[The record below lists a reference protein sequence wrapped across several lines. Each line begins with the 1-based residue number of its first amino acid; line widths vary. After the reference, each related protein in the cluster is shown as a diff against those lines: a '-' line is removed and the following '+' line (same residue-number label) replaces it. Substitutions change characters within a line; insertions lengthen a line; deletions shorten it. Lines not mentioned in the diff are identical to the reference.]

1 MRFRVLAAA
10 VLGAALLAVCPAAA
24 GADAPGLLLTVGE
37 ASDRG
42 AVIWIRGTSASPVSI
57 TYARAGGGEERQA
70 QARLSLAADR
80 TGKVALSGL
89 EPGTRYR
96 YKATQGGASAEGEF
110 VTAPA
115 PDSETPVRFAWSGDL
130 GSRGYC
136 RGVTDGYPIFRAM
149 ARVPVDFFL
158 FVGDTIYGDHV
169 CDGPETVP
177 GSGFVAKTLAQYHA
191 KHRYNRA
198 DAALQAYFRQTAVF
212 AIWDDHEVVND
223 FSGSVEPRMPTG
235 RQAFLDYFP
244 IVPPREEP
252 GRLYRRFRWGR
263 LLEVFILDTRQYR
276 SANSDPDGPGKT
288 MLGRAQRRWLVEGVS
303 GSTALWKVVV
313 TSVSLSVPTGRKV
326 RDSWSNANV
335 WGFPEEGGTG
345 FAVERDAIL
354 RDLRIGGVKNL
365 VFLATDV
372 HHAELIRHHP
382 TTEWSFH
389 EFIAGPLSAS
399 MGRPRPLDDALN
411 PRSLWA
417 LGGVLNFGEIAVDA
431 TSLTVRIIDADGRVR
446 HTHTVGASP

>member
-1 MRFRVLAAA
+1 MRLRVLAAA
-10 VLGAALLAVCPAAA
+10 VLAVWAAAA
-24 GADAPGLLLTVGE
+24 GADASGLLLTVGE
-37 ASDRG
+37 VSDRG
-42 AVIWIRGTSASPVSI
+42 AVVWIRGTSASPVSI

-70 QARLSLAADR
+70 QVALSVAADR
-80 TGKVALSGL
+80 TGKVALVGL
-89 EPGTRYR
+89 LPATRYR
-96 YKATQGGASAEGEF
+96 YRATQGGARAEGEF

-115 PDSETPVRFAWSGDL
+115 PGSETPVSFAWSGDL
-130 GSRGYC
+130 GSHGHC
-136 RGVTDGYPIFRAM
+136 RHVSDGYRIFRAM
-149 ARVPVDFFL
+149 VRIPTDFFL
-158 FVGDTIYGDHV
+158 FVGDTIYSDHV
-169 CDGPETVP
+169 CVGPAFVP
-177 GSGFVAKTLAQYHA
+177 GSGFVAWTLAGFHV

-198 DAALQAYFRQTAVF
+198 DPAVQDYFRRTSVF

-235 RQAFLDYFP
+235 RQAFIDYFP
-244 IVPPREEP
+244 IIPPREEP
-252 GRLYRRFRWGR
+252 GRLYRRFRWGKF
-263 LLEVFILDTRQYR
+263 LEVFILDTRQYR
-276 SANSDPDGPGKT
+276 SANHDPDGPGKT

-326 RDSWSNANV
+326 RDSWSNANIL
-335 WGFPEEGGTG
+335 GFPEEGGTG
-345 FAVERDAIL
+345 FATERDAIL

-365 VFLATDV
+365 VFLAADV

-431 TSLTVRIIDADGRVR
+431 TSLTVRIIDAVGQVR
-446 HTHTVGASP
+446 HTHTVGASR

>member
-1 MRFRVLAAA
+1 
-10 VLGAALLAVCPAAA
+10 
-24 GADAPGLLLTVGE
+24 
-37 ASDRG
+37 
-42 AVIWIRGTSASPVSI
+42 
-57 TYARAGGGEERQA
+57 
-70 QARLSLAADR
+70 
-80 TGKVALSGL
+80 
-89 EPGTRYR
+89 
-96 YKATQGGASAEGEF
+96 
-110 VTAPA
+110 
-115 PDSETPVRFAWSGDL
+115 L
-130 GSRGYC
+130 GSQGHC
-136 RGVTDGYPIFRAM
+136 RHVSDGYPIFRAM

-158 FVGDTIYGDHV
+158 FVGDTIYSDHV
-169 CDGPETVP
+169 CDGPEFVP

-223 FSGSVEPRMPTG
+223 FSGSVEPRMATG
-235 RQAFLDYFP
+235 RQAFIDYFP

-252 GRLYRRFRWGR
+252 GRLYRRFRWGK
-263 LLEVFILDTRQYR
+263 LVEVFILDTRQYR

-288 MLGRAQRRWLVEGVS
+288 MLGRAQRRWLVDGVS
-303 GSTALWKVVV
+303 GSTAFWKVVV

-335 WGFPEEGGTG
+335 WGFPEDGGTG

-365 VFLATDV
+365 VFLGADL

-417 LGGVLNFGEIAVDA
+417 LGSALNFGEIAVDA

>member
-1 MRFRVLAAA
+1 
-10 VLGAALLAVCPAAA
+10 
-24 GADAPGLLLTVGE
+24 
-37 ASDRG
+37 
-42 AVIWIRGTSASPVSI
+42 
-57 TYARAGGGEERQA
+57 
-70 QARLSLAADR
+70 
-80 TGKVALSGL
+80 
-89 EPGTRYR
+89 
-96 YKATQGGASAEGEF
+96 
-110 VTAPA
+110 
-115 PDSETPVRFAWSGDL
+115 
-130 GSRGYC
+130 
-136 RGVTDGYPIFRAM
+136 M

-169 CDGPETVP
+169 CDGPEFVP
-177 GSGFVAKTLAQYHA
+177 GSGFVAKTLPQYHA

-198 DAALQAYFRQTAVF
+198 DAAVQDYFRQTPVF

-235 RQAFLDYFP
+235 RQAFIDYFP
-244 IVPPREEP
+244 IAPPREEP

-303 GSTALWKVVV
+303 GSSAVWKVVV

-326 RDSWSNANV
+326 RDSWSNANIL
-335 WGFPEEGGTG
+335 GFPEEAGTG
-345 FAVERDAIL
+345 FATERDAIL
-354 RDLRIGGVKNL
+354 RDLRLGGVKNL
-365 VFLATDV
+365 VFLAADL

-399 MGRPRPLDDALN
+399 MGRPRPLDDTLN

-417 LGGVLNFGEIAVDA
+417 LGGALNFGEIAVDA
-431 TSLTVRIIDADGRVR
+431 ASLTVRIIDADGHVR

>member
-1 MRFRVLAAA
+1 MRLRVLAAA
-10 VLGAALLAVCPAAA
+10 VLAVWAAA
-24 GADAPGLLLTVGE
+24 ASADEPGLLLTVGE
-37 ASDRG
+37 VSDRG
-42 AVIWIRGTSASPVSI
+42 AVVWIRGGSSSPVSI

-70 QARLSLAADR
+70 QVALSLAADR
-80 TGKVALSGL
+80 TGKTALSGL
-89 EPGTRYR
+89 VPGTRYH

-115 PDSETPVRFAWSGDL
+115 PDSEAPVRFAWSGDL
-130 GSRGYC
+130 GSRDNC
-136 RGVTDGYPIFRAM
+136 RRVTDGYPIFRAM

-169 CDGPETVP
+169 CDGPEFVP
-177 GSGFVAKTLAQYHA
+177 GSGFVAKTLPQYHA

-263 LLEVFILDTRQYR
+263 FLEVFILDTRQYR

-288 MLGRAQRRWLVEGVS
+288 MLGLAQRRWLVEGVA
-303 GSTALWKVVV
+303 GSSALWKVVV

-326 RDSWSNANV
+326 RDSWSNANI
-335 WGFPEEGGTG
+335 WAFP
-345 FAVERDAIL
+345 R
-354 RDLRIGGVKNL
+354 K
-365 VFLATDV
+365 
-372 HHAELIRHHP
+372 
-382 TTEWSFH
+382 
-389 EFIAGPLSAS
+389 SAS
-399 MGRPRPLDDALN
+399 AS
-411 PRSLWA
+411 PRS
-417 LGGVLNFGEIAVDA
+417 A
-431 TSLTVRIIDADGRVR
+431 TRSCATC
-446 HTHTVGASP
+446 GAAGSRTLSSWPPTSTTPS

>member
-1 MRFRVLAAA
+1 VRLRVLAAA
-10 VLGAALLAVCPAAA
+10 VLALWAAAA
-24 GADAPGLLLTVGE
+24 GADEPALLLTVGE
-37 ASDRG
+37 VSDRG
-42 AVIWIRGTSASPVSI
+42 AVVWIRGTSASPVSI
-57 TYARAGGGEERQA
+57 TYARAGGGEERQVQVA
-70 QARLSLAADR
+70 LSLAADR
-80 TGKVALSGL
+80 TGKAVLAGL
-89 EPGTRYR
+89 EPATRYR
-96 YKATQGGASAEGEF
+96 YGVSQGGTSVEGEF

-115 PDSETPVRFAWSGDL
+115 PESETPLRFAWSGDL
-130 GSRGYC
+130 GSFGHC
-136 RGVTDGYPIFRAM
+136 RHVSDGYRIFRAM
-149 ARVPVDFFL
+149 ARIPTNFFL
-158 FVGDTIYGDHV
+158 FVGDTIYADHV
-169 CDGPETVP
+169 CVGPAFVP
-177 GSGFVAKTLAQYHA
+177 GSGFAAWTLAGYHA

-198 DAALQAYFRQTAVF
+198 DAAVQDYFRRTSVF

-252 GRLYRRFRWGR
+252 GRLYRRFRWGK

-303 GSTALWKVVV
+303 GSSAIWKVVV

-326 RDSWSNANV
+326 RDSWSNANIL
-335 WGFPEEGGTG
+335 GFPEQAGTG
-345 FAVERDAIL
+345 FATERDAIL
-354 RDLRIGGVKNL
+354 RDLRGRRVKNL
-365 VFLATDV
+365 VFLAADV

-399 MGRPRPLDDALN
+399 LGRPRPLDDALN

-417 LGGVLNFGEIAVDA
+417 LGGVVNFGEIAVDA
-431 TSLTVRIIDADGRVR
+431 TSLTVRIIDADGQVR
-446 HTHTVGASP
+446 HTLAVGASP

>member
-1 MRFRVLAAA
+1 VRLHVLAGA
-10 VLGAALLAVCPAAA
+10 VLSLWAASAGAA
-24 GADAPGLLLTVGE
+24 DPGLMLTVGE
-37 ASDRG
+37 VSDRG
-42 AVIWIRGTSASPVSI
+42 AVVWVRATRVSPVTI
-57 TYARAGGGEERQA
+57 TYARDGGGGERQTQVA
-70 QARLSLAADR
+70 LSLAADR
-80 TGKVALSGL
+80 TGKAELSGL
-89 EPGTRYR
+89 VPGTRYR
-96 YKATQGGASAEGEF
+96 YKATQVGASAEGEF

-130 GSRGYC
+130 GSRGNC
-136 RGVTDGYPIFRAM
+136 RRVSDGYPIFRAM
-149 ARVPVDFFL
+149 ARFPVSFFL
-158 FVGDTIYGDHV
+158 FVGDTIYADQV
-169 CDGPETVP
+169 CDGPDTVP
-177 GSGFVAKTLAQYHA
+177 GSGFVATTLPQYQA

-198 DAALQAYFRQTAVF
+198 DAGVQDYFRRTPVF

-223 FSGSVEPRMPTG
+223 FSGSVEPRMPAG
-235 RQAFLDYFP
+235 RQAFIDYFP

-288 MLGRAQRRWLVEGVS
+288 MLGRPQRRWLVEGVS

-313 TSVSLSVPTGRKV
+313 TSVSLSVPTGRGV

-335 WGFPEEGGTG
+335 WGFPEEPGSG
-345 FAVERDAIL
+345 FATERDAIL
-354 RDLRIGGVKNL
+354 RELRIGGAKNL
-365 VFLATDV
+365 IFLAADV

-399 MGRPRPLDDALN
+399 FGRPRPLDDALN

-417 LGGVLNFGEIAVDA
+417 LGGVLNFGEIAVDS
-431 TSLTVRIIDADGRVR
+431 TSLTVRIIDADGQVR

>member
-1 MRFRVLAAA
+1 MTLRVLAVA
-10 VLGAALLAVCPAAA
+10 VVAVWAAA
-24 GADAPGLLLTVGE
+24 ARAEEPGLLLTVGE
-37 ASDRG
+37 VSDRG
-42 AVIWIRGTSASPVSI
+42 AVVWIRGTSLSPVSI
-57 TYARAGGGEERQA
+57 IYAPASGGEERRMHVA
-70 QARLSLAADR
+70 PSIAADR
-80 TGKVALSGL
+80 TGKAALAGL
-89 EPGTRYR
+89 LPGTRYR

-115 PDSETPVRFAWSGDL
+115 PDAETPVRFAWSGDL
-130 GSRGYC
+130 GSRGSC
-136 RGVTDGYPIFRAM
+136 RRVTDGYPIFRAM
-149 ARVPVDFFL
+149 ARFPVDFFL
-158 FVGDTIYGDHV
+158 FVGDTIYADQI
-169 CDGPETVP
+169 CDGPDTVP
-177 GSGFVAKTLAQYHA
+177 GSGFVAKTLPQYHA

-198 DAALQAYFRQTAVF
+198 DAALQAYFGRTPVF

-235 RQAFLDYFP
+235 RQAFIDYFP
-244 IVPPREEP
+244 IVPPQEEP

-263 LLEVFILDTRQYR
+263 LLEAFILDTRQYR

-288 MLGRAQRRWLVEGVS
+288 MLGRAQRRWLLEGVS

-326 RDSWSNANV
+326 RDSWSNANIL
-335 WGFPEEGGTG
+335 GFPEEGGTG
-345 FAVERDAIL
+345 FAMERDAIL
-354 RDLRIGGVKNL
+354 RGLRTAGVKNL
-365 VFLATDV
+365 VFLAADV

-382 TTEWSFH
+382 TIEWSFH

-399 MGRPRPLDDALN
+399 LGRPRPLDDALN

-417 LGGVLNFGEIAVDA
+417 LGGALNFGEIAVDP

-446 HTHTVGASP
+446 HTHTVGAAP

>member
-1 MRFRVLAAA
+1 MRLRVLAGAVLAVWAA
-10 VLGAALLAVCPAAA
+10 VA
-24 GADAPGLLLTVGE
+24 GADEPGLLLTVGE
-37 ASDRG
+37 VSDRG
-42 AVIWIRGTSASPVSI
+42 AVVWIRGTSASPVSI

-70 QARLSLAADR
+70 QVALSLAADR
-80 TGKVALSGL
+80 TGKTALSGL
-89 EPGTRYR
+89 LPGTRYR

-115 PDSETPVRFAWSGDL
+115 SDSEAPVRFAWSGDL

-136 RGVTDGYPIFRAM
+136 RRVTDGYPIFRAM

-169 CDGPETVP
+169 CDGPEFVP
-177 GSGFVAKTLAQYHA
+177 GSGFVARTLAQYHA
-191 KHRYNRA
+191 KYRYNRA
-198 DAALQAYFRQTAVF
+198 DAAVLAYFRRTSVF
-212 AIWDDHEVVND
+212 AIWDDHEVGND

-235 RQAFLDYFP
+235 RQAFIDYFP
-244 IVPPREEP
+244 VVPPREEP

-263 LLEVFILDTRQYR
+263 LLEIFILDTRQYR
-276 SANSDPDGPGKT
+276 SANSVPDGPGKT

-303 GSTALWKVVV
+303 GSTALWKVVI
-313 TSVSLSVPTGRKV
+313 TSVSLSVPTGRKA

-345 FAVERDAIL
+345 FATERDAIL
-354 RDLRIGGVKNL
+354 RDLRGRGVKNL
-365 VFLATDV
+365 VFLATDL

-382 TTEWSFH
+382 TTDWSFH

-399 MGRPRPLDDALN
+399 LGRPRPLDQALN

-431 TSLTVRIIDADGRVR
+431 TSLTVRIIDADGHVR

>member
-1 MRFRVLAAA
+1 MRLRVLAAA
-10 VLGAALLAVCPAAA
+10 VFGVWATAAA
-24 GADAPGLLLTVGE
+24 ADAPDLLLTVGE
-37 ASDRG
+37 VSDRG
-42 AVIWIRGTSASPVSI
+42 AVVWVRGTSASPVSI
-57 TYARAGGGEERQA
+57 IYAPAGGGEERQA
-70 QARLSLAADR
+70 HVALSWAADR
-80 TGKVALSGL
+80 TGKAALSSL
-89 EPGTRYR
+89 VPGTRYR

-115 PDSETPVRFAWSGDL
+115 PDSETPVTFAWSGDL
-130 GSRGYC
+130 GSPGYC
-136 RGVTDGYPIFRAM
+136 RRVTEGYPIFRAM

-158 FVGDTIYGDHV
+158 FVGDTIYADHV

-252 GRLYRRFRWGR
+252 GRLYRRFKWGR

-288 MLGRAQRRWLVEGVS
+288 MLGRAQRRWLVKGVS

-326 RDSWSNANV
+326 RDSWSNANIL
-335 WGFPEEGGTG
+335 GFPEEAGTG
-345 FAVERDAIL
+345 FATERDAIL
-354 RDLRIGGVKNL
+354 RDLRVGGVKNL
-365 VFLATDV
+365 VFLAADL

-417 LGGVLNFGEIAVDA
+417 LGGLLNFGEIAVEA
-431 TSLTVRIIDADGRVR
+431 TSLTVRIMDADGRVR
-446 HTHTVGASP
+446 HTHSVGASP